1 MNNWKNINH
10 LYLRAGFGLTPKES
24 MEKLDSDLKSEIKY
38 LFNTAGNSFSL
49 TEPEEFTRINSQLS
63 KMADSANKRK
73 TLVKARKFAHDVN
86 FQWLEEMV
94 KGNDPLL
101 ERMTLFWHGHF
112 ACLTRMP
119 NLITKQINTIRKNA
133 LGSFRELVHDIAR
146 DPSMIF
152 YLNNQQNNKKMP
164 NENFA
169 RELMELFTIGIGN
182 YTEED
187 IKEAGRAFTGWK
199 AEKRTAQFA
208 YKERQHDSGTKT
220 FMGRTGNFNGGDII
234 DIILENRN
242 TAKYIATKIYK
253 YFVNPKVI
261 DSQVE
266 ELADVFFKSDYD
278 IAEMMKHLFHSKWF
292 YDKRNVGIKIKSPI
306 ELIVGM
312 IKVLDLSFKDKK
324 RYYQIQKEL
333 GQVLF
338 QPPNVA
344 GWPGDKAWI
353 DNSTLMVRL
362 TLPSILKKKD
372 LDVILEKRKRRKA
385 SEASV
390 SVNLCP
396 YMENLSGVS
405 DEELADFLFGY
416 LLQTNTSV
424 KKEVIYKQF
433 VYTDEVDRLKK
444 MLHRIMSLP
453 EYQLC

>member
-1 MNNWKNINH
+1 MDNWKKINH
-10 LYLRAGFGLTPKES
+10 LHLRAGFGLSPEEAIRKQ
-24 MEKLDSDLKSEIKY
+24 DSNLTVEIRQ
-38 LFNTAGNSFSL
+38 LFNTKGNSFRL
-49 TEPEEFTRINSQLS
+49 TEPAAFTKLNSQLDR
-63 KMADSANKRK
+63 MADGAAKRK
-73 TLVKARKFAHDVN
+73 TLVKGRKFAHDVN
-86 FQWLEEMV
+86 YQWLEEMV
-94 KGNDPLL
+94 KGKYPLE

-119 NLITKQINTIRKNA
+119 HLITKQVNALRKNA
-133 LGSFRELVHDIAR
+133 LGSFRDLVHDIAK
-146 DPSMIF
+146 DPAMIF

-199 AEKRTAQFA
+199 AEKRTAQF
-208 YKERQHDSGTKT
+208 KFTERQHDKGSKT
-220 FMGRTGNFNGGDII
+220 FMGRTGHFNGEDII
-234 DIILENRN
+234 NIILENRN
-242 TAKYIATKIYK
+242 TAKYIATKVYK

-266 ELADVFFKSDYD
+266 ELTDIFFKSDYN
-278 IAEMMKHLFHSKWF
+278 ISKMMRHLFSSNWF
-292 YDKRNVGIKIKSPI
+292 YDQRNIGIKIKSPI
-306 ELIVGM
+306 ELLVGM
-312 IKVLDLSFKDKK
+312 IKVLDINFRDKK
-324 RYYQIQKEL
+324 RFYQIQREL

-353 DNSTLMVRL
+353 DNSTLMTRL
-362 TLPSILKKKD
+362 TLPSVLKSKN
-372 LDVILEKRKRRKA
+372 LEVILEKKKRQSPSTA
-385 SEASV
+385 EV

-396 YMENLSGVS
+396 YVDNFAGAS
-405 DEELADFLFGY
+405 DKELADFLFPY
-416 LLQTNTSV
+416 LLQVKPSV
-424 KKEVIYKQF
+424 KKEIIYDQF
-433 VYTDEVDRLKK
+433 VYTTEVDRIKK